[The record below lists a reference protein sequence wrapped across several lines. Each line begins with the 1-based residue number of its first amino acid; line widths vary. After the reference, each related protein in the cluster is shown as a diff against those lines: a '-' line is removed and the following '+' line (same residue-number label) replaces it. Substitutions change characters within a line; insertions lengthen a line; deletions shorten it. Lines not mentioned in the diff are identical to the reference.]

1 VILKVDKAKESMQQ
15 SLSERYA
22 HWVIRW
28 RWLIVIGSIAVILL
42 MASGGR
48 FLHFDNDYR
57 IFFGEENPQL
67 LAFEN
72 LQDTY
77 TKNDNVL
84 IVLAPKDGKVFMPQT
99 LAAVQDITE
108 RAWQTP
114 YSLRV
119 DSITNF
125 QYTSAQGDDLTV
137 ADLVEEPL
145 QLSAADVEQIR
156 KIALAEPMLIN
167 RLISPR
173 SHVTALNIVVELPG
187 EDMTREVP
195 EVVASVRDLKSYISA
210 TYPDIDIYLTGLV
223 MMNNAFPEASQWD
236 MQHLM
241 PLALL
246 LIMSMVFLQLRGFG
260 GTVGTLLVTLFS
272 ILGAMGL
279 AGWLG
284 IALSPPVMSAPVII
298 LTLGVADCVHI
309 LTNWMQGVRHGANK
323 QDAMVES
330 LRINLMPVFL
340 TSITTAVGFLTL
352 NFSDAPPFHDLGNIS
367 VFGVL
372 LAYAL
377 SVIFLP
383 ALMMVLPVRVRA
395 GSRSGVHLM
404 EHFSEWVIRNQGKL
418 LPGMGVVIVILV
430 LLAPFNVANDIYVH
444 YFDDKIEFRT
454 DTDFALDN
462 LTGMYY
468 MDFSLDSSE
477 ESGIS
482 RPEFMR
488 QVEQFTNWLRQQP
501 EVIHVST
508 ITDTFKRL
516 NKNMHGDDPGW
527 HKLPEQRD
535 LAAQYLLLYEM
546 SLPYGLDLN
555 NQIDIEKRATR
566 VSVTMKTISSVAVL
580 DVEQRVHLWMQT
592 NTPDLLTWGSSP
604 TVMFAHIGM
613 NNIRSMMIGTAVALV
628 VISFILILALRSLRY
643 GLISLIPNLAPAGM
657 AFGLWALIDGEIGLS
672 LSVVAAMTLGIVV
685 DDTVH
690 FLSKYLRA
698 RREQGLNAA
707 DAVRYSFKT
716 VGVAL
721 WITSLALIA
730 GFLVL
735 ATSSFELNAGM
746 GVLTSIIIA
755 FALLADFL
763 LLPPLLMRLDGWL
776 NPTE

>member
-1 VILKVDKAKESMQQ
+1 MQQ

-28 RWLIVIGSIAVILL
+28 RWLIVIGAIAAVLL

-84 IVLAPKDGKVFMPQT
+84 LVLAPKDGHVFTPQT

-125 QYTSAQGDDLTV
+125 QHTSAEGDDLTV

-145 QLSAADVEQIR
+145 QLSAADLDKIR
-156 KIALAEPMLIN
+156 QIALAEPMLIN

-195 EVVASVRDLKSYISA
+195 EVVASVRDLKSYITA
-210 TYPDIDIYLTGLV
+210 AYPDIDVYLTGLV

-260 GTVGTLLVTLFS
+260 GTVGTMLVTMFS

-279 AGWLG
+279 AGWMG

-309 LTNWMQGVRHGANK
+309 LTNWMQGVRHGVNK

-377 SVIFLP
+377 SILFLP
-383 ALMMVLPVRVRA
+383 ALMMILPLRVRA
-395 GSRSGVHLM
+395 GGRSGTHLM
-404 EHFSEWVIRNQGKL
+404 ENFSEWVIRNQRKL
-418 LPGMGVVIVILV
+418 LPGMGAVIVLLV

-444 YFDDKIEFRT
+444 YFDDKIEFRR

-488 QVEQFTNWLRQQP
+488 QVEQFSNWLRQQP

-516 NKNMHGDDPGW
+516 NKNMHGDDPAW
-527 HKLPEQRD
+527 QKLPGQRD

-580 DVEQRVHLWMQT
+580 DVEQRVHQWMQT

-628 VISFILILALRSLRY
+628 VISFILIIALRSLRY
-643 GLISLIPNLAPAGM
+643 GLVSLVPNLAPAGM

-698 RREQGLNAA
+698 RREQGVNAA

-735 ATSSFELNAGM
+735 TTSSFELNAGM

-776 NPTE
+776 NPTD

>member
-1 VILKVDKAKESMQQ
+1 MEL
-15 SLSERYA
+15 SLAERYA
-22 HWVIRW
+22 RWIIRW
-28 RWLIVIGSIAVILL
+28 RWLIVIGAIAVILL

-84 IVLAPKDGKVFMPQT
+84 LVLAPKDGRVFTPQA

-125 QYTSAQGDDLTV
+125 QHTSAEGDDLTV

-145 QLSAADVEQIR
+145 QLSAADLEQIQQ
-156 KIALAEPMLIN
+156 IALAEPMLIN

-195 EVVASVRDLKSYISA
+195 EVVASVRELSSYITT
-210 TYPDIDIYLTGLV
+210 TYPQLDVYLTGLV

-241 PLALL
+241 PLSLL

-260 GTVGTLLVTLFS
+260 GTVGTLLVTLCS

-279 AGWLG
+279 AGWMG

-309 LTNWMQGVRHGANK
+309 LTNWMQGIRRGADK
-323 QDAMVES
+323 QQAMVDS

-352 NFSDAPPFHDLGNIS
+352 NFSDAPPFHDLGNVS

-377 SVIFLP
+377 SVLFLP
-383 ALMMVLPVRVRA
+383 ALMMVSPLRVRA
-395 GSRSGVHLM
+395 GGRSGAHLM
-404 EHFSEWVIRNQGKL
+404 ERFSEWVIRNQRKL

-430 LLAPFNVANDIYVH
+430 LLAPSNVANDIYVH
-444 YFDDKIEFRT
+444 YFGDKIEFRR

-468 MDFSLDSSE
+468 MDFSMDSSE
-477 ESGIS
+477 ESGIA

-488 QVEQFTNWLRQQP
+488 QVEQFANWLREQP

-527 HKLPEQRD
+527 QKLPGQRD

-613 NNIRSMMIGTAVALV
+613 NNIRSMIIGTAVALV
-628 VISFILILALRSLRY
+628 VISFILIIALRSLRY
-643 GLISLIPNLAPAGM
+643 GLVSLIPNLAPAGM

-746 GVLTSIIIA
+746 GVLTSIVIA

-776 NPTE
+776 NPSD

>member
-1 VILKVDKAKESMQQ
+1 MQQ
-15 SLSERYA
+15 SLAEQYA
-22 HWVIRW
+22 HRVIRW
-28 RWLIVIGSIAVILL
+28 RWLIVIGAIAVVLL

-84 IVLAPKDGKVFMPQT
+84 LVLAPKDGHVFTPQI
-99 LAAVQDITE
+99 LAAVQDITD

-125 QYTSAQGDDLTV
+125 QHTSAVGDDLTV

-145 QLSAADVEQIR
+145 QLSAADLERIR
-156 KIALAEPMLIN
+156 QIALAEPMLIN

-195 EVVASVRDLKSYISA
+195 EVVASVRDLKSYIA
-210 TYPDIDIYLTGLV
+210 TTYPHIDVYLTGLV

-246 LIMSMVFLQLRGFG
+246 LIMGMVFLQLRGFG
-260 GTVGTLLVTLFS
+260 GTLGTLLVTLFA

-279 AGWLG
+279 AGWSG

-309 LTNWMQGVRHGANK
+309 LTNWMQGVRHGVNK

-330 LRINLMPVFL
+330 LRINLMPIFL

-372 LAYAL
+372 LAYVL
-377 SVIFLP
+377 SVLFLP
-383 ALMMVLPVRVRA
+383 ALMMILPLRVKQ
-395 GSRSGVHLM
+395 GTRSGTHLM
-404 EHFSEWVIRNQGKL
+404 ERFSEWVIRHQKRL
-418 LPGMGVVIVILV
+418 LPGMGIAILLLV
-430 LLAPFNVANDIYVH
+430 LLAPFNVANDVYVH

-454 DTDFALDN
+454 DTDFALQN

-468 MDFSLDSSE
+468 MDFSLDSKE

-482 RPEFMR
+482 RPEFMH
-488 QVEQFTNWLRQQP
+488 QVEQFTDWLRQQP

-516 NKNMHGDDPGW
+516 NKNLHGDDPDW
-527 HKLPEQRD
+527 QKLPRQRD

-580 DVEQRVHLWMQT
+580 DVEQRVHQWLQT
-592 NTPDLLTWGSSP
+592 NTPEILTWGSSP

-613 NNIRSMMIGTAVALV
+613 NNIRSMMIGTIVALV
-628 VISFILILALRSLRY
+628 VISLILIIALRSLRY
-643 GLISLIPNLAPAGM
+643 GLVSLIPNLAPAGM

-698 RREQGLNAA
+698 RREQGLNAE

-735 ATSSFELNAGM
+735 STSSFELNAGM
-746 GVLTSIIIA
+746 GVMTSIIIA

-763 LLPPLLMRLDGWL
+763 LLPPLLIRVDGWL
-776 NPTE
+776 NPTD

>member
-1 VILKVDKAKESMQQ
+1 MQQ

-28 RWLIVIGSIAVILL
+28 RWLIVISAIAVVLL

-84 IVLAPKDGKVFMPQT
+84 LVLAPKDGQVFTPQI
-99 LAAVQDITE
+99 LAAVQDVTE

-114 YSLRV
+114 FSLRV

-125 QYTSAQGDDLTV
+125 QHTSAVGDDLTV

-145 QLSAADVEQIR
+145 QLSAADLERIQQ
-156 KIALAEPMLIN
+156 IALAEPMLIN

-187 EDMTREVP
+187 IDLTSEVP
-195 EVVASVRDLKSYISA
+195 EVVASVRDLKSYINT
-210 TYPDIDIYLTGLV
+210 TYPHIDVYLTGLV

-236 MQHLM
+236 MQNLM

-246 LIMSMVFLQLRGFG
+246 LIMGMVFLQLRGFS
-260 GTVGTLLVTLFS
+260 GTLGTLLVTLFA

-279 AGWLG
+279 AGWSE

-309 LTNWMQGVRHGANK
+309 LTNWMQGVRHGVNK

-340 TSITTAVGFLTL
+340 TTITTAVGFLTL

-377 SVIFLP
+377 SVLFLP
-383 ALMMVLPVRVRA
+383 ALMMILPLRVKQ
-395 GSRSGVHLM
+395 GSRSGTHLM
-404 EHFSEWVIRNQGKL
+404 ERFSEWVIRHQKRL
-418 LPGMGVVIVILV
+418 LPVMGISIVLLV
-430 LLAPFNVANDIYVH
+430 LLAPFNVANDVYVH

-468 MDFSLDSSE
+468 MDFSLDSKE

-482 RPEFMR
+482 RPEFLH

-516 NKNMHGDDPGW
+516 NMNMHGDDPGW
-527 HKLPEQRD
+527 QKLPRQRD

-580 DVEQRVHLWMQT
+580 DIEQRVHQWLQT
-592 NTPDLLTWGSSP
+592 NTPEILTWGSSP

-613 NNIRSMMIGTAVALV
+613 NNIRSMMIGTIVALV
-628 VISFILILALRSLRY
+628 VISMILIIALRSLRY
-643 GLISLIPNLAPAGM
+643 GLVSLIPNLAPAGM

-698 RREQGLNAA
+698 RREQGLNAE

-735 ATSSFELNAGM
+735 STSSFELNAGM
-746 GVLTSIIIA
+746 GVMTSIIIA

-763 LLPPLLMRLDGWL
+763 LLPPLLIRLDGWL
-776 NPTE
+776 NPTDKELSTDIHR

>member
-1 VILKVDKAKESMQQ
+1 MQL

-28 RWLIVIGSIAVILL
+28 RWLVVIGAIAVILL

-84 IVLAPKDGKVFMPQT
+84 LVLAPRDGHVFTPQT

-125 QYTSAQGDDLTV
+125 QHTSAQGDDLTV

-145 QLSAADVEQIR
+145 QLSAEDLERIQQ
-156 KIALAEPMLIN
+156 IALAEPMLIN

-260 GTVGTLLVTLFS
+260 GTVGTLLVTIFS

-309 LTNWMQGVRHGANK
+309 LTNWMQGVRHGVNK

-377 SVIFLP
+377 AVLLLP
-383 ALMMVLPVRVRA
+383 ALMMILPLRVKA
-395 GSRSGVHLM
+395 GGRSGTHLM
-404 EHFSEWVIRNQGKL
+404 VRFSEWVIRNQKKL
-418 LPGMGVVIVILV
+418 LPGMGVVILLLV
-430 LLAPFNVANDIYVH
+430 GLAPLNVANDIYVH
-444 YFDDKIEFRT
+444 YFDDKIEFRR

-527 HKLPEQRD
+527 QKLPEQRN

-580 DVEQRVHLWMQT
+580 DIEQRVHRWMQT

-628 VISFILILALRSLRY
+628 VISFILIIALRSLRY
-643 GLISLIPNLAPAGM
+643 GLVSLVPNLAPAGM

-776 NPTE
+776 NPGDKE

>member
-1 VILKVDKAKESMQQ
+1 MQQ

-28 RWLIVIGSIAVILL
+28 RWLIVIGAIAAVLL

-84 IVLAPKDGKVFMPQT
+84 LVLAPKDGHVFTPQT

-125 QYTSAQGDDLTV
+125 QHTSAEGDDLTV

-145 QLSAADVEQIR
+145 QLSAADLDKIR
-156 KIALAEPMLIN
+156 QIALAEPMLIN

-195 EVVASVRDLKSYISA
+195 EVVASVRDLKSYITA
-210 TYPDIDIYLTGLV
+210 AYPDIDVYLTGLV

-260 GTVGTLLVTLFS
+260 GTVGTMLVTMFS

-279 AGWLG
+279 AGWMG

-309 LTNWMQGVRHGANK
+309 LTNWMQGVRHGVNK

-377 SVIFLP
+377 SILFLP
-383 ALMMVLPVRVRA
+383 ALMMILPLRVRA
-395 GSRSGVHLM
+395 GGRSGTHLM
-404 EHFSEWVIRNQGKL
+404 ENFSEWVIRNQGKL
-418 LPGMGVVIVILV
+418 LPGMGAVIVLLV

-444 YFDDKIEFRT
+444 YFDDKIEFRR

-488 QVEQFTNWLRQQP
+488 QVEQFSNWLRQQP

-516 NKNMHGDDPGW
+516 NKNMHGDDPAW
-527 HKLPEQRD
+527 QKLPGQRD

-580 DVEQRVHLWMQT
+580 DVEQRVHQWMQT

-628 VISFILILALRSLRY
+628 VISFILIIALRSLRY
-643 GLISLIPNLAPAGM
+643 GLVSLVPNLAPAGM

-735 ATSSFELNAGM
+735 TTSSFELNAGM

-776 NPTE
+776 NPTD

>member
-1 VILKVDKAKESMQQ
+1 MQQ
-15 SLSERYA
+15 SLAERYA
-22 HWVIRW
+22 HGVIRW
-28 RWLIVIGSIAVILL
+28 RWLIVIGAIAVVLL

-48 FLHFDNDYR
+48 FLYFDNDYR

-84 IVLAPKDGKVFMPQT
+84 LVLAPKDGQVFTPQI

-114 YSLRV
+114 FSLRV

-125 QYTSAQGDDLTV
+125 QHTSAVGDDLTV

-145 QLSAADVEQIR
+145 QLSAADLEQVQQV
-156 KIALAEPMLIN
+156 ALSEPMLIN
-167 RLISPR
+167 RLISPG

-195 EVVASVRDLKSYISA
+195 EVVASVRDLKSYITT
-210 TYPDIDIYLTGLV
+210 TYPHIDVYLTGLV

-246 LIMSMVFLQLRGFG
+246 LIMGMVFLQLRGFG
-260 GTVGTLLVTLFS
+260 GTLGTLLVTLFS

-279 AGWLG
+279 AGWSG

-309 LTNWMQGVRHGANK
+309 LTNWMQGVRHGVNK

-372 LAYAL
+372 LAYAF
-377 SVIFLP
+377 SVLFLP
-383 ALMMVLPVRVRA
+383 ALMMILPLRVKQ
-395 GSRSGVHLM
+395 GTRSGTHLM
-404 EHFSEWVIRNQGKL
+404 EGFSEWVIRHQRRL
-418 LPGMGVVIVILV
+418 LPGMGIVILLLV
-430 LLAPFNVANDIYVH
+430 LMAPFNVANDVYVH

-454 DTDFALDN
+454 DTDFALNN

-468 MDFSLDSSE
+468 MDFSLDSKE

-482 RPEFMR
+482 RPEFMH

-527 HKLPEQRD
+527 QKLPRQRD

-580 DVEQRVHLWMQT
+580 DVEQRVHQWLQT
-592 NTPDLLTWGSSP
+592 NTPDILTWGSSP

-613 NNIRSMMIGTAVALV
+613 NNIRSMMIGTIVALL
-628 VISFILILALRSLRY
+628 VISLILIIALRSLRY
-643 GLISLIPNLAPAGM
+643 GLVSLIPNLAPAGM

-698 RREQGLNAA
+698 RREQGLNAE
-707 DAVRYSFKT
+707 DAVRYSFRT

-735 ATSSFELNAGM
+735 STSSFELNAGM
-746 GVLTSIIIA
+746 GVMTSIIIA

-763 LLPPLLMRLDGWL
+763 LLPPLLIRLDGWL
-776 NPTE
+776 NPTDKKLSTDAH

>member
-1 VILKVDKAKESMQQ
+1 QQ
-15 SLSERYA
+15 
-22 HWVIRW
+22 
-28 RWLIVIGSIAVILL
+28 
-42 MASGGR
+42 
-48 FLHFDNDYR
+48 
-57 IFFGEENPQL
+57 
-67 LAFEN
+67 
-72 LQDTY
+72 
-77 TKNDNVL
+77 
-84 IVLAPKDGKVFMPQT
+84 
-99 LAAVQDITE
+99 
-108 RAWQTP
+108 
-114 YSLRV
+114 
-119 DSITNF
+119 
-125 QYTSAQGDDLTV
+125 
-137 ADLVEEPL
+137 
-145 QLSAADVEQIR
+145 
-156 KIALAEPMLIN
+156 IALAEPMLIN
-167 RLISPR
+167 RLISPG

-195 EVVASVRDLKSYISA
+195 EVVASVRDLKSYITA

-260 GTVGTLLVTLFS
+260 GTLGTMLVTMFS

-279 AGWLG
+279 AGWMG

-309 LTNWMQGVRHGANK
+309 LTNWMQGVRHGVNK

-340 TSITTAVGFLTL
+340 TSITTVVGFLTL

-377 SVIFLP
+377 SILFLP
-383 ALMMVLPVRVRA
+383 ALMMILPLRVRA
-395 GSRSGVHLM
+395 GSRSGTHLM
-404 EHFSEWVIRNQGKL
+404 ENFSEWVIRNQRKL
-418 LPGMGVVIVILV
+418 LPGMGAVIVLLV

-444 YFDDKIEFRT
+444 YFDDKIEFRR

-482 RPEFMR
+482 RPEFIR
-488 QVEQFTNWLRQQP
+488 QVEQFTQWLRQQA

-516 NKNMHGDDPGW
+516 NKNMHGDEPGW

-580 DVEQRVHLWMQT
+580 DVEQRVHSWMQT
-592 NTPDLLTWGSSP
+592 NTPELLTWGSSP

-628 VISFILILALRSLRY
+628 VISFILIIALRSLRY
-643 GLISLIPNLAPAGM
+643 GLVSLVPNLAPAGM

-746 GVLTSIIIA
+746 GVLTSIILA

-776 NPTE
+776 NPTD

>member
-1 VILKVDKAKESMQQ
+1 MQQ
-15 SLSERYA
+15 SLAERYA
-22 HWVIRW
+22 YWVIRR
-28 RWLIVIGSIAVILL
+28 RWLIVIGAIAVILL

-84 IVLAPKDGKVFMPQT
+84 LVLAPKDGRVFTPQM

-119 DSITNF
+119 DSVTNF
-125 QYTSAQGDDLTV
+125 QHTSARDDELTV

-145 QLSAADVEQIR
+145 QLSTGELEGIR
-156 KIALAEPMLIN
+156 QIALAEPMLIN
-167 RLISPR
+167 RLISPG

-195 EVVASVRDLKSYISA
+195 EVVASVRELKSYINT
-210 TYPDIDIYLTGLV
+210 TYPQVDVYLTGLV

-241 PLALL
+241 PLSLL

-260 GTVGTLLVTLFS
+260 GTVGTLLVTIFS

-309 LTNWMQGVRHGANK
+309 LTNWMQGVRHGVDK
-323 QDAMVES
+323 RQAMVES

-372 LAYAL
+372 LAFAL
-377 SVIFLP
+377 SVLFLP
-383 ALMMVLPVRVRA
+383 ALMMVLPLRVKP
-395 GSRSGVHLM
+395 GTKSGTHLM
-404 EHFSEWVIRNQGKL
+404 VHFSEWVIRHQRKL
-418 LPGMGVVIVILV
+418 LPVMGIAILV
-430 LLAPFNVANDIYVH
+430 LISLAPLNVANDIYVH
-444 YFDDKIEFRT
+444 YFDDKIEFRR

-468 MDFSLDSSE
+468 MDFSLDAGE
-477 ESGIS
+477 ESGVS

-488 QVEQFTNWLRQQP
+488 QVEQFTDWLRQQP
-501 EVIHVST
+501 EVIHVNT

-516 NKNMHGDDPGW
+516 NKNMHGDDPDW
-527 HKLPEQRD
+527 HTLPGQRD

-566 VSVTMKTISSVAVL
+566 VAVTMKTISSVAVL
-580 DVEQRVHLWMQT
+580 NIEQRIHEWMQS
-592 NTPDLLTWGSSP
+592 NTPDILTWGSSP

-613 NNIRSMMIGTAVALV
+613 NNIHSMIIGTAVALV
-628 VISFILILALRSLRY
+628 VISFILIFALRSLRY
-643 GLISLIPNLAPAGM
+643 GLVSLIPNLAPAAM
-657 AFGLWALIDGEIGLS
+657 AFGLWALIDGEVGLS

-735 ATSSFELNAGM
+735 STSSFELNAGM
-746 GVLTSIIIA
+746 GVLTSIVIA

-763 LLPPLLMRLDGWL
+763 LLPPLLIKLDGWL
-776 NPTE
+776 NPTG